1 MAEELAIFVS
11 KRLQKVAAAALC
23 LIALQA
29 TISLSSCHPEMT
41 PAGAAARVHIG
52 R

>member
-1 MAEELAIFVS
+1 MGVDVAIFVS
-11 KRLQKVAAAALC
+11 KRLQRGAAAMLC
-23 LIALQA
+23 LMALQGM
-29 TISLSSCHPEMT
+29 LLLGSCHPEFT